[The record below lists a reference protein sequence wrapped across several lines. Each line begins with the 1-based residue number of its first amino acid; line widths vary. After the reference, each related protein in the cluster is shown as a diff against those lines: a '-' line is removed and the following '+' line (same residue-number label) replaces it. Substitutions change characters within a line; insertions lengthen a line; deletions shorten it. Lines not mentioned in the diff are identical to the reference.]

1 MVLETIWFLL
11 WGLLWAIYF
20 ITDGF
25 DLGIGVLVPFL
36 GKDETRRRIM
46 HNVVGPLWDGNEVW
60 LLTAGGVT
68 FAAFPLMYAV
78 MFSAFYTP
86 LMLLLFALIF
96 RGVSFEFRGKSEN
109 PTWRRLWDAS
119 IFLGSL
125 LPAILLGVAF
135 ANIFRGIPIDQNG
148 VFQGNLITFLNPY
161 GLLGGVLFLLFFM
174 VHGAIWLAVKSEGQ
188 LHQDAVN
195 AANKLWFGL
204 LIAAV
209 LCLAFSAVATNL
221 YANYLANP
229 ALFLVIALAVAA
241 LLGIKFFLIK
251 QDYWKAFAASAVTI
265 LGITFY
271 GIIGLHPVMLPS
283 SLDPSYSVTITK
295 ASSTGLTLTIM
306 LVLALIFVPIVLG
319 YQIWAHI
326 LFKEK
331 VTEEHLAEEE
341 AY

>member
-1 MVLETIWFLL
+1 MVLETTWFLL

-25 DLGIGVLVPFL
+25 DLGIGALLPFL
-36 GKDETRRRIM
+36 GTDETRRRIM

-109 PTWRRLWDAS
+109 PTWRRLWDLS

-148 VFQGNLITFLNPY
+148 VFQGSLLTFLNPY
-161 GLLGGVLFLLFFM
+161 GLVGGVLFLLFFL
-174 VHGAIWLAVKSEGQ
+174 VHGAIWLAVKTEGE
-188 LHQDAVN
+188 LHRDAARV
-195 AANKLWFGL
+195 ANKLWYGL
-204 LIAAV
+204 LAAAV
-209 LCLAFSAVATNL
+209 LCLVYSAFATNL
-221 YANYLANP
+221 YANYLAHP
-229 ALFLVIALAVAA
+229 ALFLVILLAVAA
-241 LLGIKFFLIK
+241 LLGIKLFLVR
-251 QDYWKAFAASAVTI
+251 QDYWKAFGASAVTI
-265 LGITFY
+265 LSITFY

-283 SLDPSYSVTITK
+283 SLDPAFSITIAK
-295 ASSTGLTLTIM
+295 AASSNLTLTIM

-319 YQIWAHI
+319 YQLWAHI

-331 VTEEHLAEEE
+331 VTEKHLAEEE